1 MSLVAEKGK
10 KNRGFVYDGY
20 VLPLMRIKQLKS
32 GGAYIYKDSMYEK
45 TFKELNV
52 YAVINWIDE
61 RGLNKGPADDAAYES
76 FLRTDWIP
84 NHMNVKNKDGDELE
98 FGEFFLTDGAK
109 LKNSAE
115 QYADAVI
122 MENKRD
128 RDEMTEIG
136 AVGWSKQNEFTGNQ
150 NFKRFQD
157 YHGKAFNQ
165 GKADKA
171 LAGAKAETK
180 SAQAEATAA
189 KTVATKAKK
198 KARAAL
204 RGARAAG
211 AATTTGT
218 ITAEEAQ
225 QLQAD
230 LESIKKVL
238 GSGAYR
244 NLSDGIMKKYLDGA
258 GNLKPNLK
266 STDAAKLRQLVD
278 TENQKLARQ
287 VSSSFSSDDNEYS
300 SPDSAAASA
309 AVPPTSVNIVGT
321 GAGSAAPLKTP
332 LPPSPTNVPPGLF
345 GGGVPARPVPSLA
358 GPAGPVIP
366 QPPPPPPVPI
376 GAANMRVR
384 LNPAQQAVDDAEAEA
399 LRQAGLRN
407 VSQPP
412 PPPSNAVLAEG
423 EQQEGMTQE
432 DRSENI
438 SLQVQEQEK
447 SDSGTK
453 TDDNLDVSK
462 YGYDKQVSMF
472 AIQEDRDF
480 TYSKTLVKA
489 SNQNIKEGLME
500 ALKMWGYTIE
510 IMKPKTSDEEEAL
523 EIRTFIFLAK
533 EKYSLDRQW
542 KKALTQLPDALDDIG
557 FSGSQ
562 TATAT
567 TGTGQQMGL
576 ITQFANP
583 QVFANFLN
591 QAQPLVAGQ
600 GGQGAPPV
608 AGQPPP
614 PPPPGPPI
622 IGGSQSSRGR
632 QRPTS
637 VGVPGGRARASSIGS
652 ATSLTSA
659 TSQGGFASAE
669 SSSDDDE
676 FRRRLTGLGRDVGY
690 TRRPTGQTLRAGE
703 RTERIPAGGQ
713 GVQRVRVAR
722 ASAPRPQRKAT
733 RLDTR
738 PRMNVKKTQFK
749 MRKSRINPNLLFTNL
764 LKQNPNPVGQD
775 SIFKTRTTAKTIRRI
790 SL

>member
-1 MSLVAEKGK
+1 MSLVAAKGRN
-10 KNRGFVYDGY
+10 NRGFVYDGY

-32 GGAYIYKDSMYEK
+32 GGAYIYKNSMNESSFRK
-45 TFKELNV
+45 QNI
-52 YAVINWIDE
+52 APVINWINDH
-61 RGLNKGPADDAAYES
+61 GLNKGPADDAAYES
-76 FLRTDWIP
+76 FLRRDWIP
-84 NHMNVKNKDGDELE
+84 NHMSVKDNDGDERE
-98 FGEFFLTDGAK
+98 FLDFFQTDGAN
-109 LKNSAE
+109 LRNTPE

-136 AVGWSKQNEFTGNQ
+136 AVGWSKENEFTGKQ
-150 NFKRFQD
+150 NFKRLQD
-157 YHGKAFNQ
+157 YHGKAFNE
-165 GKADKA
+165 GKANKA

-189 KTVATKAKK
+189 KTVAKKAKK

-211 AATTTGT
+211 KATTKGT

-287 VSSSFSSDDNEYS
+287 VSSGGGSSDDSEYS
-300 SPDSAAASA
+300 APDSAAASA

-384 LNPAQQAVDDAEAEA
+384 VNPAQQAVDDAEAEA

-600 GGQGAPPV
+600 GG

-614 PPPPGPPI
+614 PPPPAAPI
-622 IGGSQSSRGR
+622 IGGSASSQSSRGR

-637 VGVPGGRARASSIGS
+637 VGVPGGRARAASVGS
-652 ATSLTSA
+652 ATSA
-659 TSQGGFASAE
+659 TSQGFASAE

-738 PRMNVKKTQFK
+738 PRMNVKETQFK